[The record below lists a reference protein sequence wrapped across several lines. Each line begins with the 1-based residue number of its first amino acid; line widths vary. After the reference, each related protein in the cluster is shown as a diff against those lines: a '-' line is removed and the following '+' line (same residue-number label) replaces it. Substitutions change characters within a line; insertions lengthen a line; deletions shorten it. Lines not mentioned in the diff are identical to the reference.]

1 MPVKIL
7 IVEKD
12 GSVKEYDWKKFN
24 DEDIYKKANLKKSD
38 NFKLHTTY
46 HAIVKESNGEKTKYD
61 IDVYG
66 KDSGRA
72 NMENKY
78 EFPPPIDNTLFFG
91 NCVLVSRDKEKN
103 PIDLTSNKWEKIYE
117 VLYGGFEDLN
127 SVDTHS
133 SSTDEDE
140 DIPLTKSGYAKDG
153 FVVEDEDDDYL
164 ECSSE
169 LSDDEY
175 I

>member
-1 MPVKIL
+1 M
-7 IVEKD
+7 
-12 GSVKEYDWKKFN
+12 
-24 DEDIYKKANLKKSD
+24 
-38 NFKLHTTY
+38 
-46 HAIVKESNGEKTKYD
+46 
-61 IDVYG
+61 
-66 KDSGRA
+66 
-72 NMENKY
+72 
-78 EFPPPIDNTLFFG
+78 
-91 NCVLVSRDKEKN
+91 
-103 PIDLTSNKWEKIYE
+103 
-117 VLYGGFEDLN
+117 YGGFEDLN